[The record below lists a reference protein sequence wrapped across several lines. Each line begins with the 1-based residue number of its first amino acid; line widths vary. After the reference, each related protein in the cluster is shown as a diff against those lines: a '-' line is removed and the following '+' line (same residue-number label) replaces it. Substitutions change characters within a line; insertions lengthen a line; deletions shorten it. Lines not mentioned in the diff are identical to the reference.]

1 MSRTKE
7 TDEFK
12 ETFGT
17 FAPDPPLKSDADAEQ
32 AERRKAVREAEPAD
46 IIDDIIS
53 YFEENMQVDGL
64 PGCRGEEPPDLE
76 TYIGDRKVA
85 RAFVIGKIQEF
96 VNAEFEARHL
106 AHNKP

>member
-7 TDEFK
+7 TPEFK

-17 FAPDPPLKSDADAEQ
+17 FAPDPPLKSDTDAEQ
-32 AERRKAVREAEPAD
+32 AERRKAAREAEPD

-64 PGCRGEEPPDLE
+64 PGYRGDEPPDLD
-76 TYIGDRKVA
+76 TYIGNRKEA

-96 VNAEFEARHL
+96 VNAEFEARH
-106 AHNKP
+106 P